1 MSLDGTKPQGFSAGG
16 KRRFFNL
23 GRTGR
28 RVLGITS
35 VTVVSLSLA
44 AAAIAYPGF
53 KTADVDLNDGG
64 VWVTSNA
71 RNAVGR
77 LNYASRV
84 LDGAVTPA
92 SNSFDILQSRQN
104 VLVQDSQGSA
114 LGQVDPAKVRL
125 SGEQKLA
132 ASSTSSIGGD
142 VIAVADPSKGQVWAM
157 KAEALSGYS
166 PDSAE
171 PTVKGSA
178 GIRAAVSADGHVA
191 VVDPAKGTVTQFSL
205 DDSGAVTDR
214 ASRDWADLKGAG
226 DVQMAVLGQ
235 KTVVLDPAG
244 GKLFLPDGRTV
255 PVPDARNARLQQSG
269 PDADQVAIATPTAL
283 IVQPLDGGKATS
295 VDAGGTGVAAA
306 PVQQGGCV
314 YSAWSGS
321 NRYVRKCVNPAD
333 DQQRDVPQ
341 ASASPSFVFRVNRDL
356 VVLNDINA
364 GNVWLVNQNMLLV
377 NNWDDVIPPKNTSQD
392 ADKDSADEVQQ
403 TTLPDRSKPNTR
415 PVAKPDSYGVRA
427 GRTTILSV
435 LDNDSDADGDVLRVR
450 AEGQPSIGRVES
462 IYGGT
467 GFQVSVPADK
477 RGSAEFKYIADDG
490 RGGQDAAQVTLDVVP
505 PEVNRKPQLK
515 PGRVPS
521 LVLQQGK
528 QVVQNVLPGF
538 MDPDG
543 DDMFLTGAT
552 SSNAGDVVRTRPDG
566 QLTLQD
572 AGSSPGKRTLTLR
585 VSDGRDTAEIRVTAD
600 VKPPSALPPLANA
613 DSVIVPAGQKITVAP
628 LKNDV
633 DPLGGS
639 LRLARVAPDA
649 QSTAVIGADQQTFQ
663 FSSTLVGTHYVTY
676 TVTNG
681 PAAAQQLVRV
691 DVVPSNADGP
701 PIAVRDVAQLPSG
714 GSTLVDV
721 LGNDFDPAGG
731 VLVVQSVTL
740 ANGAPVSVSV
750 LDHSVVRVTDLHA
763 QGTVTLKY
771 SISNGKASA
780 TGEIAVVVIPS
791 PSKLPAPQAKDDEA
805 TVRVGDVV
813 TIPVLANDVDPN
825 GGKLTLD
832 SKLPEVPDSADGR
845 IFTSGNT
852 VRFLAG
858 PTPKTVY
865 ATYKVMNES
874 GQADS
879 AQLTIRIKARD
890 DERNARPEPKNVTA
904 RVLAGMK
911 IKIAIPLDGID
922 PDGDSVELV
931 GVDKAP
937 ALGTA
942 VLGEGVIEYI
952 AGSASAGT
960 DTFTYRVR
968 DRIGAENT
976 GTVIVGV
983 APAASVNQKPLAVDD
998 YAEVK
1003 PGRRIAVD
1011 ALANDSDPDGDPIA
1025 LVKDRFESESGLNAS
1040 ATENGRVLLTAP
1052 GAEGTHNIRY
1062 TIVDDKGAQAS
1073 AVVVLKVNPKA
1084 VAKAPIANDDH
1095 VTLAETLG
1103 KTAVNIPVLKND
1115 SDPDGVTEDLKI
1127 TFPDGNPNASLGP
1140 DGKVRVKLAENAQ
1153 LIPYTVTDLDGL
1165 TATAIMHV
1173 PGQGKMPP
1181 ALKNSQVVEVTAGQ
1195 SVDLRLSDYVA
1206 VRPGRTPRITVAE
1219 KIKVM
1224 GASAE
1229 KVLGSD
1235 GATVHYAALKN
1246 FVGPGSVTFEVTD
1259 GSGPDDADGLK
1270 STLTILTKVNPDP
1283 NANHAP
1289 TFLGSPLDVPD
1300 GEAATLDLSRLAKDV
1315 DQGDQEK
1322 LRFALDGTPSAEKF
1336 GITLEGSQLKV
1347 TGKAGTAAGARQVV
1361 GVTVTDGRSEPVRAE
1376 ISLQAVASTR
1386 PLPVANDDVV
1396 DKADAGKPVTVKVT
1410 ENDVNPFPDTP
1421 LKVVDAQV
1429 ETGSTNGSPVIN
1441 GDSLTVTPAADYRGV
1456 LVVRYSVDDKTLDSS
1471 RRATGRV
1478 KITVRAAPDA
1488 PSAPTA
1494 TDVRNKTAVLHW
1506 SPPSDN
1512 GAPITKYTVRS
1523 NSGFTQEC
1531 TTTTC
1536 TLTGLKND
1544 VPYRFT
1550 VVATNEV
1557 GDSKPS
1563 AESNEVRPDVKP
1575 NQPDAPTV
1583 KAGNQNMAITWAP
1596 AKTEGSP
1603 VTSYNL
1609 EISPPPASGVGSKT
1623 GVTGLSYTWS
1633 GLTNGTEY
1641 RVRVQAVNKAPT
1653 PSDWSS
1659 YSASDHPAAPPA
1671 QPAAPTTR
1679 VLSAVG
1685 ATNQVAVDWVAPDP
1699 HGDPVKNYFVTRH
1712 GGGQADLTKTV
1723 SGSALSTEFQVSNQE
1738 TEYTFTVQAENKAG
1752 KSPVSAP
1759 SAPRRATGRPDT
1771 PTKVTA
1777 TPANTGGNG
1786 HQITVNFTPLSAT
1799 QRNGSTSSEISYHY
1813 NASPSGQSGPIT
1825 PGQTIGGFPNG
1836 QSQTITVVADSSV
1849 APSSNA
1855 SDPSSTVP
1863 YGAPG
1868 SPAVN
1873 GQDGGGGSTSV
1884 SFSWTNNTGAND
1896 VVSTEYRINSGA
1908 WKAAGV
1914 NDSVSF
1920 NTGGYQKPATIDV
1933 RNVNSKGTRGTAR
1946 SATATSGKGQWT
1958 TGFVQGD
1965 PNRQRN
1971 CTYLD
1976 DGVAHYSQVTF
1987 QCDGVGGDNPPWF
2000 YASSQPTIVVK
2011 CYVYKDFPHYNNK
2024 GQIAYD
2030 GPMNWYRVEP
2040 GSSRNVGRYIQAG
2053 FTQMG
2058 QPGDNGVPAC

>member
-1 MSLDGTKPQGFSAGG
+1 
-16 KRRFFNL
+16 
-23 GRTGR
+23 
-28 RVLGITS
+28 
-35 VTVVSLSLA
+35 LSLA

-53 KTADVDLNDGG
+53 KTAEVDLNDGG

-92 SNSFDILQSRQN
+92 SNAFDILQSRQN
-104 VLVQDSQGSA
+104 VLVQDTQGSA
-114 LGQVDPAKVRL
+114 LSPVDPAKVRL

-132 ASSTSSIGGD
+132 GSSTSSIGGD

-157 KAEALSGYS
+157 KAEALGGYS

-171 PTVKGSA
+171 PTVVGSA
-178 GIRAAVSADGHVA
+178 GTRAAVSSDGHVS
-191 VVDPAKGTVTQFSL
+191 VVDPSKGTVTQLSL
-205 DDSGAVTDR
+205 DGSGTVIDR
-214 ASRDWADLKGAG
+214 SSRDWGELKGAG
-226 DVQMAVLGQ
+226 DVQLAVLGE
-235 KTVVLDPAG
+235 KTVVLDPAR
-244 GKLFLPDGRTV
+244 GKLFLPDGRSV
-255 PVPDARNARLQQSG
+255 NVQDARNARLQQSG
-269 PDADQVAIATPTAL
+269 PDSNQVAVATPTAL
-283 IVQPLDGGKATS
+283 ILQPLDGGKAT
-295 VDAGGTGVAAA
+295 VVEAGGTGVAAA
-306 PVQQGGCV
+306 PVQLGGCV

-321 NRYVRKCVNPAD
+321 NRYVRKCASPGD

-341 ASASPSFVFRVNRDL
+341 ASAAPSFVFRVNRDL

-450 AEGQPSIGRVES
+450 AENQPGIGRVES

-477 RGSAEFKYIADDG
+477 SGSAEFKYQVDDG

-505 PEVNRKPQLK
+505 PEVNHKPQLK
-515 PGRVPS
+515 PGRVPN

-528 QVVQNVLPGF
+528 QLVQNVLPDL

-552 SSNAGDVVRTRPDG
+552 SSNSGDVVRTRPDG
-566 QLTLQD
+566 QLTIQD
-572 AGSSPGKRTLTLR
+572 AGSTPGKRTVTLK
-585 VSDGRDTAEIRVTAD
+585 VSDGRDTADIPVTAD
-600 VKPPSALPPLANA
+600 VRPPSALAPLANA
-613 DSVIVPAGQKITVAP
+613 DSVIVTAGQKLTVAP

-639 LRLARVAPDA
+639 LRLAQVAPDA

-663 FSSTLVGTHYVTY
+663 FSSTAVGTHYVTY

-681 PAAAQQLVRV
+681 PAASQQLVRV
-691 DVVPSNADGP
+691 DVVPANADGP

-714 GSTLVDV
+714 GSALVDV
-721 LGNDFDPAGG
+721 LGNDFDPSGG

-740 ANGAPVSVSV
+740 PNGAPVSVSV

-771 SISNGKASA
+771 TISNGKASA
-780 TGEIAVVVIPS
+780 TGEVAVVVIPS

-813 TIPVLANDVDPN
+813 TIPVLANDVDPS
-825 GGKLTLD
+825 GGKLSLD
-832 SKLPEVPDSADGR
+832 SKLPEVPDNAGGR

-879 AQLTIRIKARD
+879 AQLTIRIRARD
-890 DERNARPEPKNVTA
+890 DERNSRPEPKNVTA

-937 ALGTA
+937 GLGTA
-942 VLGEGVIEYI
+942 VLGEGSIEYI

-983 APAASVNQKPLAVDD
+983 APAATVNQKPLAVDD
-998 YAEVK
+998 LAEVK

-1025 LVKDRFESESGLNAS
+1025 LVKDRFEGAPDLSAS

-1052 GAEGTHNIRY
+1052 GTEGTHNVRY
-1062 TIVDDKGAQAS
+1062 SIVDDKGALAS
-1073 AVVVLKVNPKA
+1073 AVVVLKVNAHAVPKA
-1084 VAKAPIANDDH
+1084 PVANDDH
-1095 VTLAETLG
+1095 VTLAQTLG
-1103 KTAVNIPVLKND
+1103 KTAVDIPVLKND
-1115 SDPDGVTEDLKI
+1115 SDPDGVTEELKI
-1127 TFPDGNPNASLGP
+1127 TFPDANPNATVGA
-1140 DGKVRVKLAENAQ
+1140 DGVVRVKLSESAQ

-1173 PGQGKMPP
+1173 PGQGNMPP
-1181 ALKNSQVVEVTAGQ
+1181 ALKNGQVVEVTAGQ
-1195 SVDLRLSDYVA
+1195 SVDLKLSDYVA
-1206 VRPGRTPRITVAE
+1206 VRPGHTPRITVAE
-1219 KIKVM
+1219 KVKVM
-1224 GASAE
+1224 GASAD
-1229 KVLGSD
+1229 KVIGSD
-1235 GATVHYAALKN
+1235 GATLRYAALKD

-1259 GSGPDDADGLK
+1259 GTGPDDANGLK
-1270 STLTILTKVNPDP
+1270 STLTILTRVKPDP
-1283 NANHAP
+1283 DANHPP
-1289 TFLGSPLDVPD
+1289 TLLGSPLDVPD
-1300 GEAATLDLSRLAKDV
+1300 GETVSLDLGRLAKDV
-1315 DQGDQEK
+1315 DQGDQDK
-1322 LRFALDGTPSAEKF
+1322 LRFALDGTPSAERF
-1336 GITLEGSQLKV
+1336 GITLDGQQLKV
-1347 TGKAGTAAGARQVV
+1347 TGKAGTAPGARQVV
-1361 GVTVTDGRSEPVRAE
+1361 GVTVTDGRSAPVRAE
-1376 ISLQAVASTR
+1376 VSLQAVASTR

-1410 ENDVNPFPDTP
+1410 ENDVNPFPGSP

-1429 ETGSTNGSPVIN
+1429 ETGSASGSPVIN
-1441 GDSLTVTPAADYRGV
+1441 GESLTVTPAADYRGV
-1456 LVVRYSVDDKTLDSS
+1456 LVVRYSLEDKTQDPS

-1512 GAPITKYTVRS
+1512 GAPITKYTVKS
-1523 NSGFTQEC
+1523 SSGFTQGC
-1531 TTTTC
+1531 STTTC
-1536 TLTGLKND
+1536 TLTGLTNN

-1550 VVATNEV
+1550 VTATNEV

-1583 KAGNQNMAITWAP
+1583 KAGNQDMVITWAP

-1603 VTSYNL
+1603 VESYNL
-1609 EISPPPASGVGSKT
+1609 EISPPPAGGVASKT
-1623 GVTGLSYTWS
+1623 GVTGLKYTWT

-1653 PSDWSS
+1653 PSDWSA

-1671 QPAAPTTR
+1671 QPEPPTTR
-1679 VLSAVG
+1679 VVSAVG
-1685 ATNQVAVDWVAPDP
+1685 SQNQVAVDWVAPDP

-1712 GGGQADLTKTV
+1712 GGGQADLTTTV
-1723 SGSALSTEFQVSNQE
+1723 PGTALSTTFTVSNQE

-1759 SAPRRATGRPDT
+1759 SAPRRATGKLAT
-1771 PTKVTA
+1771 PQNVA
-1777 TPANTGGNG
+1777 AAPANTGGNG
-1786 HQITVNFTPLSAT
+1786 HQLRVSFTPLD
-1799 QRNGSTSSEISYHY
+1799 QQGRNGSSASEVSYQYQASSGSW
-1813 NASPSGQSGPIT
+1813 SDSGPIAA
-1825 PGQTIGGFPNG
+1825 GGGTIGGAPNG
-1836 QSQTITVVADSSV
+1836 APVTVTVRADSSV
-1849 APSSNA
+1849 APSSDA
-1855 SDPSSTVP
+1855 SAPGRATP

-1868 SPAVN
+1868 TPGAS
-1873 GQDGGGGSTSV
+1873 GQDGADNNTSVTFTWSSPSGST
-1884 SFSWTNNTGAND
+1884 ND
-1896 VVSTEYRINSGA
+1896 VAETKISIEGGA
-1908 WKAAGV
+1908 WQVVAASGSR
-1914 NDSVSF
+1914 NY
-1920 NTGGYQKPATIDV
+1920 NTGGYSTTAKIRVQTF
-1933 RNVNSKGTRGTAR
+1933 NSLGTGGPVA
-1946 SATATSGKGQWT
+1946 SATATSGRKKPTQWDT
-1958 TGFVQGD
+1958 SINPSVVQRTCAYTFGGTSWWVQ
-1965 PNRQRN
+1965 PGNN
-1971 CTYLD
+1971 TCEGSAGTSTPWMGL
-1976 DGVAHYSQVTF
+1976 GETFTVKCFVTF
-1987 QCDGVGGDNPPWF
+1987 DNRYIDKGNGGK
-2000 YASSQPTIVVK
+2000 IVNLGS
-2011 CYVYKDFPHYNNK
+2011 Y
-2024 GQIAYD
+2024 
-2030 GPMNWYRVEP
+2030 NWYRVET
-2040 GSSRNVGRYIQAG
+2040 GRDAGRYIITG
-2053 FTQMG
+2053 HTYLG
-2058 QPGDNGVPAC
+2058 EPGANDVPRC